1 VPILTVSKLVSAL
14 LAVFVMAALVDDSV
28 RAQTNLNLNPAAFM
42 ARSHDFEA
50 SFTYPGL
57 VLVPDDP
64 PELDVTLINRG
75 LEGDVFRFEVEA
87 PEGWTTEL
95 RRFNNVLTAI
105 YLTSEESASLT
116 LALTP
121 PEAAGT
127 LPIGEHDFTLKAT
140 SSAGGKTVVSR
151 LKLTVTSGRISRDS
165 LVLSTSY
172 PEITGPSDGRF
183 SFSLDIRNNS
193 AEDALVNLSADAP
206 RGWDCAFKPSYE
218 DKQISSIH
226 VPKGQNRSVSLDVAP
241 AFQAEPGSFPVKVRA
256 EQANAS
262 AETAVIVNLSGTHKI
277 RAVSANDLLSASAE
291 AGRPVTVTLFVV
303 NEGSAPQRE
312 VTFLAVKPD
321 DWEATFNPASIAN
334 LEPRSN
340 PVQVEMTVTPAANS
354 LVGDYGLGLSVQ
366 GEKAQ
371 SSLDFRISV
380 RAGSAWTWLGVLLIV
395 MAVSALAL
403 AFLRLGRR

>member
-1 VPILTVSKLVSAL
+1 MNKSVFLLLT
-14 LAVFVMAALVDDSV
+14 ALVWFMSAESSV
-28 RAQTNLNLNPAAFM
+28 QAQTSFNPAAYM
-42 ARSHDFEA
+42 TRSYDFEA

-64 PELDVTLINRG
+64 PELDITLINRG

-105 YLTSEESASLT
+105 YLSSEDSTSLT
-116 LALTP
+116 LSLTP
-121 PEAAGT
+121 PEGQAV
-127 LPIGEHDFTLKAT
+127 LPLGKYAFTLRTT
-140 SSAGGKTVVSR
+140 SLAGEKTRESRLNLEVVSG
-151 LKLTVTSGRISRDS
+151 KISRDS

-172 PEITGPSDGRF
+172 PEIAGPSDGRF

-193 AEDALVNLSADAP
+193 AEDALINLSAETP
-206 RGWDCAFKPSYE
+206 RGWDFAFKPGYE

-241 AFQAEPGSFPVKVRA
+241 AFQAEAGSYQVKVRA
-256 EQANAS
+256 EEANAS
-262 AETAVIVNLSGTHKI
+262 AETTVTVNLSGTYKI

-291 AGRPVTVTLFVV
+291 VGRPVSVTLFVV
-303 NEGSAPQRE
+303 NEGSASQRE
-312 VTFLAVKPD
+312 LTFLAVKPD
-321 DWEATFNPASIAN
+321 DWEVTFTPASVVN

-340 PVQVEMTVTPAANS
+340 PVQVEMTITPAANA
-354 LVGDYGLGLSVQ
+354 LVGDYGLGVSVQ

-371 SSLDFRISV
+371 SALDFRISV

-403 AFLRLGRR
+403 VFLRLGRR